1 MNENTKKSENCP
13 REAAAQLRTSI
24 ANVATLPKNI
34 QKGADTADV
43 QKKSVEY
50 GEVNGMAGEKK
61 EVRQLT
67 PGEAAG
73 QLRKSITN
81 VATLP
86 KAAIKLTE
94 SVKKWNAEKG
104 K

>member
-43 QKKSVEY
+43 
-50 GEVNGMAGEKK
+50 
-61 EVRQLT
+61 
-67 PGEAAG
+67 
-73 QLRKSITN
+73 
-81 VATLP
+81 
-86 KAAIKLTE
+86 
-94 SVKKWNAEKG
+94 
-104 K
+104 